1 MGLLYD
7 MIPFSK
13 EDLARWEA
21 LGVKM
26 PKPSP
31 LVEQKD
37 RRRAELD
44 SWLARQGRLTS
55 V

>member
-26 PKPSP
+26 PAPPP
-31 LVEQKD
+31 LTEQEAL
-37 RRRAELD
+37 RRAELD
-44 SWLARQGRLTS
+44 NWLARQVRLTS
-55 V
+55 A